1 MHTGEPA
8 CGFKRQE
15 PGEREG
21 LHAGHGHL
29 GVAGLALAWLAGIA
43 WQLQQAQLLPPTQ
56 AWALLLGSG
65 LTITL
70 LASAWRRDFFE
81 ASGPA
86 GARRGLQD
94 GLWFPALALAS
105 LFCLGWAATDLRASA
120 RLQQALDP
128 ALEGQDLVLTGTVA
142 SLPRVSA
149 HGVRFVFEVD
159 SAQRAAPGDE
169 PVSVP
174 DRVSL
179 GWFQGWDVDSALSRP
194 SLPVVAGDRWR
205 LPVRLKRPHGAVNP
219 HGFDL
224 ERWLFEQ
231 DLRATGHVRPGAQRL
246 EAAAAHPL
254 ERLRQ
259 HWRDAILLRVSDPAA
274 AGVLAALA
282 VGDQASIDGEGWE
295 LFRTTGVAHLMS
307 ISGLHVTMWAWL
319 AAAIVGW
326 AWRRSPRLM
335 LWRPAQT
342 AALVGGLVLAAAYA
356 AVAGWGVP
364 AQRTVLML
372 AVVVFLRLSGR
383 HWPGPLVLLASA
395 VAVTLMDPWAVG
407 QPGFWLSF
415 FAVGMLMVADP
426 VWRPAPQG
434 LAGGEAA
441 AAGFGVPGQLPAWR
455 LAPRA
460 AWNAHLAPLLQTQA
474 IATAGLAPLTLVF
487 FQQVSVIGFLANLV
501 AIPLVTLLVTP
512 LALAGLVLPPLWT
525 VAAWGVQGLTVLLQ
539 GMAAWPLAVWSAASA
554 PPWAVAAGL
563 LGGALLVMPLPWR
576 LRVLGLPL
584 MLPLLVPQVERPP
597 AGRFETVVVDVGQG
611 TAVLVRTAGHLLLYD
626 AGPQYTP
633 EADAGQRVLLPLLR
647 ARGER
652 AVDLLVLSHRDLD
665 HVGGAASLMKAL
677 PVRQMSSSLEV
688 FHPLRAL
695 LPAHQRCDAGQR
707 WEWDGVRFEMLH
719 PLPDEHPPPGV
730 LPARPNA
737 LSCVLRVMDASGRSL
752 LLTGDIEAAQE
763 AALVARSRTR
773 PGAGQDAVA
782 ETALSP
788 SGNADPLAAEVMLV
802 PHHGSRTSSTPAFLE
817 AVAPRVALVQAAYRS
832 RFGHPA
838 PDVVARYEERGIEV
852 VRTDRCGAW
861 TWRSDQARGR
871 CERHESPRY
880 WRTMP

>member
-1 MHTGEPA
+1 MQTGEPA
-8 CGFKRQE
+8 RELKHQE
-15 PGEREG
+15 TDGRHGPC
-21 LHAGHGHL
+21 AGQGHL
-29 GVAGLALAWLAGIA
+29 GAAGLALAWLAGVA
-43 WQLQQAQLLPPTQ
+43 WQLQQAQVLPHTL
-56 AWALLLGSG
+56 AGTLLLGAG
-65 LTITL
+65 VTLTL
-70 LASAWRRDFFE
+70 LARGWHRRRLFE
-81 ASGPA
+81 ASAIAAAHRTGQA
-86 GARRGLQD
+86 H
-94 GLWFPALALAS
+94 LWLPALALIS
-105 LFCLGWAATDLRASA
+105 LFCLGWAVTDLRASA

-149 HGVRFVFEVD
+149 HGVRFVFQVD
-159 SAQRAAPGDE
+159 SAQRAVPEGE
-169 PVSVP
+169 PVRVP
-174 DRVSL
+174 DRLSL
-179 GWFQGWDVDSALSRP
+179 GWFQGWDVDTALSRP
-194 SLPVVAGDRWR
+194 SVPLVAGDRWR

-219 HGFDL
+219 QGFDL

-246 EAAAAHPL
+246 AAAAAHPL

-259 HWRDAILLRVSDPAA
+259 HWRDAILLRVPDPAA

-282 VGDQASIDGEGWE
+282 VGDQASIDAEGWE

-319 AAAIVGW
+319 AAGVVGW
-326 AWRRSPRLM
+326 AWRRGPRLM

-342 AALVGGLVLAAAYA
+342 AALVGGLLLAATYA

-372 AVVVFLRLSGR
+372 AVVVVLRLSGR

-407 QPGFWLSF
+407 QPGLWLSF
-415 FAVGMLMVADP
+415 FAGGMRMVADP
-426 VWRPAPQG
+426 VWRPAPRG
-434 LAGGEAA
+434 LASGEAA
-441 AAGFGVPGQLPAWR
+441 AAAFGAPGPGTGPAWR
-455 LAPRA
+455 LAPQA
-460 AWNAHLAPLLQTQA
+460 AWRAHVAPLLRTQA

-487 FQQVSVIGFLANLV
+487 FQQVSVVGFLANLV
-501 AIPLVTLLVTP
+501 AIPLVTLLITP
-512 LALAGLVLPPLWT
+512 LALAGLLLPPLWT
-525 VAAWGVQGLTVLLQ
+525 VAAWGVQGLTLVLQ
-539 GMAAWPLAVWSAASA
+539 HMATWPLAVWNAAAA

-576 LRVLGLPL
+576 LRLLGLPL

-633 EADAGQRVLLPLLR
+633 EADAGQRVLVPLLR

-677 PVRQMSSSLEV
+677 PVRQMSSSLEA
-688 FHPLRAL
+688 FHPLRAM

-719 PLPDEHPPPGV
+719 PLPDEHPPPGL

-737 LSCVLRVMDASGRSL
+737 LSCVLRVSDASGRSL

-763 AALVARSRTR
+763 AALVARSGTR
-773 PGAGQDAVA
+773 PGAGQGAVPD
-782 ETALSP
+782 TAPSP
-788 SGNADPLAAEVMLV
+788 AGPVSPLASDALLV
-802 PHHGSRTSSTPAFLE
+802 PHHGSRTSSTPAVLD
-817 AVAPRVALVQAAYRS
+817 AVAPRVAVVQAAHRS
-832 RFGHPA
+832 RFGHPSL
-838 PDVVARYEERGIEV
+838 VVMARYAEAGVPV
-852 VRTDRCGAW
+852 VTTAACG
-861 TWRSDQARGR
+861 
-871 CERHESPRY
+871 
-880 WRTMP
+880 